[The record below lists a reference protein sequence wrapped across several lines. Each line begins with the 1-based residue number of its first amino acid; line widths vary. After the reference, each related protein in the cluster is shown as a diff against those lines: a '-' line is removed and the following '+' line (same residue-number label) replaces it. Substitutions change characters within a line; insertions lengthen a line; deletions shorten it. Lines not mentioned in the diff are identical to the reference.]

1 MARLKTRN
9 ALMCLSAALL
19 ALSACGSSDDG
30 SSGTGGGT
38 ADVTA
43 AKSTIAPYVG
53 QPSEFPITEA
63 LTTKPTGKKLAYMD
77 CGTPICGLFF
87 TLGEPAA
94 KALGMTMTRIKTG
107 QAADTVSAAFDTAAE
122 GGYDGVFVPA
132 IAPALWERG
141 LDALK
146 AKDIPVVTTGVTGGD
161 SSKIDVSQ
169 VSDTNVKEA
178 GKLVAAYVV
187 DKNKADV
194 NAAVYVTPELPF
206 NQVFADAFQDELKT
220 LCPSCKSRI
229 AKIPVATLGNR
240 APSLITDDL
249 QANPDTKTAVFAV
262 GEQAN
267 GLAAAL
273 KTAGLDPE
281 IIANSPTPETLGQIQ
296 NGDIEAGLGLDLPVI
311 AWTAVDSLAR
321 LTTGAEAD
329 PGAKADTPPM
339 QFLTKDDL
347 KGDVSQGWTG
357 YPDFADRFTALWK
370 DAS

>member
-1 MARLKTRN
+1 MARLKNRV
-9 ALMCLSAALL
+9 ALVCASSALVV
-19 ALSACGSSDDG
+19 LSACGGSDGGSASS
-30 SSGTGGGT
+30 SGGT
-38 ADVTA
+38 ADVTG
-43 AKSTIAPYVG
+43 AKATIAPYVG
-53 QPSEFPITEA
+53 QPSAFPITEA
-63 LTTKPTGKKLAYMD
+63 LATRPNGKKLAYMD
-77 CGTPICGLFF
+77 CGTPICGLFY
-87 TLGEPAA
+87 TLAEPAA
-94 KALGMTMTRIKTG
+94 KALGMSLTRIKTG
-107 QAADTVSAAFDTAAE
+107 QAADTVSSAFDTAAE

-161 SSKIDVSQ
+161 ASKIDVQQ
-169 VSDTNVKEA
+169 VSDTNVAEA

-187 DKNKADV
+187 AKNDTDV
-194 NAAVYVTPELPF
+194 NTVVYVTPELPF
-206 NQVFADAFQDELKT
+206 NQVFADSFAKELTT
-220 LCPSCKSRI
+220 LCPSCESRV

-249 QANPDTKTAVFAV
+249 QAHPDTKTAVFAV

-311 AWTAVDSLAR
+311 AWTAIDSLAR

-329 PGAKADTPPM
+329 PGATADTPPM
-339 QFLTKDDL
+339 QFLTASDL
-347 KGDVSQGWTG
+347 KGDVSKGWTG
-357 YPDFADRFTALWK
+357 YPDFGDRFTALWK